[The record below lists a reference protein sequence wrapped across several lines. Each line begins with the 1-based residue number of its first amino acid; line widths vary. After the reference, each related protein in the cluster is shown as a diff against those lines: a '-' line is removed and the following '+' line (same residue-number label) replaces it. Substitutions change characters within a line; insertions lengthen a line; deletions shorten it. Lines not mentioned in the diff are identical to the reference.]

1 MARTLIDGLDQILAG
16 SVGRASMNT
25 ATTGQALI
33 TKVIAGTAV
42 SLSSTGV
49 DAGTGDVTVN
59 ISLAS
64 PPAIGG
70 TTPNAGTF
78 NPLTATGQFT
88 CTYNAGPLAYPAAA
102 NGGAMMWNYISGAA
116 GEVDF
121 WNLDTAATTAFSFL
135 QLTGPAS
142 FTAVATILP
151 NGTFSSPIAIFN
163 TLYSTGV
170 SFTGGTIN
178 NVPVGNTTPSSGAF
192 TTLSASSGLNGTAV
206 GNTTASTGA
215 FTSLSATGLITFTAG
230 TIDGVII
237 GGTTPS
243 SAAFSSLT
251 VASSPV
257 VQVWI
262 MGPAASPRSISF
274 LTSPGFAKWDIGA
287 DSAPETGSSAGS
299 NFEIVSYSDLGAG
312 TVPLTIN
319 RATGL
324 TGLTSLSVSGV
335 TTITAAVASVL
346 SVSDSA
352 YGSSAQF
359 LITGTGTNG
368 ANIKL
373 TGSGATTPAK
383 YIRAYGGVFQILN
396 SAYSATIFSVND
408 GGTIAF
414 PGNFAMGANTA
425 GALTASIN
433 AAAATNRQIDFQTA
447 GSHRWIV
454 RATSMAESGSNA
466 GTNFSIDAYSDTAT
480 LLYSPIAITR
490 STGLVTL
497 AQGAAITGGT
507 IDNAGIGG
515 TTPAAGKFTT
525 LSASSGLNSS
535 AVGNTTAS
543 TGAFTT
549 LSASSTVSGTG
560 FSTYLASPPAIG
572 GTTPAAGSF
581 AGLSASG
588 QISASGGILI
598 PGSSNSLM
606 LYDATQ
612 GTDAKYSQILQS
624 GGVVNFRLL
633 NDSLGSANLWLT
645 VSRTGYVPNGIDMY
659 AVSTNVHG
667 NFTVSGTVSGT
678 GFSGFALSSA
688 IPIASSTTPNMD
700 GAATWGTGTTWARS
714 DHVHPVD
721 TSRLAASGGTISG
734 SLVVGA
740 PTGGAMGTGTVN
752 ATGLYIN
759 GAAVASPTASSAT
772 PNMDGVGAAGS
783 SVNWAHGDHTH
794 PSDTSRLAS
803 GGGTLSGNLTL
814 SGGITTLNNA
824 TSNWLNF
831 GTIGV
836 AVPALTTR
844 SPGTKIVLYDTLSSS
859 LTDYALGISSS
870 TLWFSVPSAAGQFQW
885 YAGTSVIA
893 TLGSSGLNVSSGNV
907 LNDCGRNRVDNGN
920 MEVAQRALPV
930 TITGNYVLDRWR
942 CGWSAGTGSA
952 TQTTFGGYTSRK
964 QLALTVTGLTAG
976 NVAFFIHRIEAARCA
991 DLAGQT
997 VTVSFNF
1004 AYTISA
1010 GTTAFACILAY
1021 PTIVDAFGT
1030 VTTIATVAFTP
1041 SGTAGTYSA
1050 TFAVPSAATTGLQIT
1065 VQATQA
1071 SATGTLFAVLTSV
1084 QLEAGASATQFERLD
1099 PAENLQRCQWFCQYH
1114 LAVMAVGY
1122 NAATGQVVSEF
1133 SYPVTM
1139 RAIPVLTID
1148 SPAYGNASAFAQ
1160 NAIYA
1165 SHVRVQAI
1173 ITTTGLGWGVGNLL
1187 LSADL

>member
-33 TKVIAGTAV
+33 TKVIAGTGV

-88 CTYNAGPLAYPAAA
+88 CTYNAGPLAYPTAA

-230 TIDGVII
+230 TIDGVTI

-262 MGPAASPRSISF
+262 MGPAASPRSITF
-274 LTSPGFAKWDIGA
+274 LTSPSFARWDIGA
-287 DSAPETGSSAGS
+287 DTASETGSSAGS
-299 NFEIVSYSDLGAG
+299 NFEIISYSDLGAG
-312 TVPLTIN
+312 TVPFTIN

-335 TTITAAVASVL
+335 TTITAGAASVL
-346 SVSDSA
+346 NVSDSA
-352 YGSSAQF
+352 YGSTNQIT
-359 LITGTGTNG
+359 LTGTGING

-373 TGSGATTPAK
+373 IGDGATTPNK
-383 YIRAYGGVFQILN
+383 SIRAKGGSFQVLN
-396 SAYSATIFSVND
+396 SAYSAAILSITD
-408 GGTIAF
+408 GGTLTTT
-414 PGNFAMGANTA
+414 NVTA
-425 GALTASIN
+425 GGAVSAG
-433 AAAATNRQIDFQTA
+433 TNTVLGNLIVNGPVANNRVLRFQTA
-447 GSHRWIV
+447 GLGRWSLF
-454 RATSMAESGSNA
+454 ADGTAESGSNA
-466 GTNFSIDAYSDTAT
+466 GSNLVLYNYDDSGTVIGTAFSMTRATGNALFSYNLSVSGNFT
-480 LLYSPIAITR
+480 
-490 STGLVTL
+490 
-497 AQGAAITGGT
+497 
-507 IDNAGIGG
+507 
-515 TTPAAGKFTT
+515 
-525 LSASSGLNSS
+525 
-535 AVGNTTAS
+535 
-543 TGAFTT
+543 
-549 LSASSTVSGTG
+549 ASSTVSGTG

-572 GTTPAAGSF
+572 GTTPAAGKF
-581 AGLSASG
+581 TTLSA
-588 QISASGGILI
+588 
-598 PGSSNSLM
+598 
-606 LYDATQ
+606 
-612 GTDAKYSQILQS
+612 
-624 GGVVNFRLL
+624 
-633 NDSLGSANLWLT
+633 
-645 VSRTGYVPNGIDMY
+645 
-659 AVSTNVHG
+659 
-667 NFTVSGTVSGT
+667 
-678 GFSGFALSSA
+678 
-688 IPIASSTTPNMD
+688 
-700 GAATWGTGTTWARS
+700 
-714 DHVHPVD
+714 
-721 TSRLAASGGTISG
+721 
-734 SLVVGA
+734 
-740 PTGGAMGTGTVN
+740 
-752 ATGLYIN
+752 
-759 GAAVASPTASSAT
+759 
-772 PNMDGVGAAGS
+772 
-783 SVNWAHGDHTH
+783 
-794 PSDTSRLAS
+794 
-803 GGGTLSGNLTL
+803 
-814 SGGITTLNNA
+814 
-824 TSNWLNF
+824 
-831 GTIGV
+831 
-836 AVPALTTR
+836 
-844 SPGTKIVLYDTLSSS
+844 
-859 LTDYALGISSS
+859 
-870 TLWFSVPSAAGQFQW
+870 
-885 YAGTSVIA
+885 
-893 TLGSSGLNVSSGNV
+893 SSGNV

-942 CGWSAGTGSA
+942 CGWSAGTASA

-1041 SGTAGTYSA
+1041 TSGTAGTYSA